1 MSIQNIRNGLYTTLT
16 ACGPWA
22 ASEISTCSFGVLETV
37 NACAIVYLPGPTSTF
52 DQLTFGRNN
61 LNDQAAWG
69 ISGAV
74 YIKHTGDDEQLLS
87 RCWQAHDDIYATIK
101 KDRTLNS
108 AADNA
113 RVMQITFDKDVSIEA
128 AGAMWAIIDFQIVA
142 DELNL

>member
-1 MSIQNIRNGLYTTLT
+1 MSLQSIRNGLYTTLT

-22 ASEISTCSFGVLETV
+22 ASEISTCSFGVLEAV
-37 NACAIVYLPGPTSTF
+37 SACAIVYLPGPTSTF
-52 DQLTFGRNN
+52 EQLTYGKVSGGDR
-61 LNDQAAWG
+61 AAWG

-87 RCWQAHDDIYATIK
+87 RCWQAHDDIYATIS
-101 KDRTLNS
+101 KDRTLDG

-113 RVMQITFDKDVSIEA
+113 YVAQITFDKDVSIEA